1 MIVMAESS
9 LIETKASVKRQ
20 KIDDFSP
27 QKNNP
32 DTLQRFSKYHV
43 MFLRKYAWSE
53 YLDEN
58 KYFRNILALT
68 FIWRKIGLKIQHE
81 NVKSKNLHS
90 SKDKM
95 NC

>member
-43 MFLRKYAWSE
+43 MFLRKYA
-53 YLDEN
+53 
-58 KYFRNILALT
+58 
-68 FIWRKIGLKIQHE
+68 
-81 NVKSKNLHS
+81 
-90 SKDKM
+90 
-95 NC
+95 